1 MNARVLAA
9 TAIAFGSLALGSVG
23 RAGADGVRL
32 IGLAENNILLR
43 FTSTRP
49 SEVTQVEVGGA
60 SGTVL
65 GIDVRPADGRLYGVT
80 TSNDL
85 YQIDAASG
93 VARLVSTLTAAFDGS
108 PHCGVDFNPQADR
121 LRLVAESGQNLRVHA
136 DLGAVAVDGALAYVA
151 GDRHAGVRPRIAA
164 AAYTKNVRAAPDTR
178 LFDIDFRLDVLAL
191 QDPPNDGGL
200 RTVGPLGIDFEP
212 RGGFDI
218 VTGPDG
224 GETGFAASGGVLYRI
239 DLATG
244 AAAALGTIGDG
255 RGALIG
261 LAVESSGPTSPAA
274 APHPGAPAARM
285 MGAAGLGTDQ
295 QD

>member
-1 MNARVLAA
+1 MSARVLAA
-9 TAIAFGSLALGSVG
+9 ATIAFGSLALGSIG
-23 RAGADGVRL
+23 RADADAVRL
-32 IGLAENNILLR
+32 VGLTEDNVLLH

-49 SEVTQVEVGGA
+49 SEVEQVEVTGA
-60 SGTVL
+60 SGTML

-85 YQIDAASG
+85 YEIDAASG
-93 VARLVSTLTAAFDGS
+93 AARLVSTLTVPFDGS

-136 DLGAVAVDGALAYVA
+136 DLGAAAVDGALAYVA

-218 VTGPDG
+218 LTRPDG
-224 GETGFAASGGVLYRI
+224 AEIGFAVSGAALYRI

-244 AAAALGTIGDG
+244 AAAALGTIGEG
-255 RGALIG
+255 RQALIG
-261 LAVESSGPTSPAA
+261 LAIETRGPASSATS
-274 APHPGAPAARM
+274 HPGAPSARRM
-285 MGAAGLGTDQ
+285 NATGLGIDRR
-295 QD
+295 D